1 MQDKEFLG
9 TAPVGRLLAKL
20 AIPTVLAQLVN
31 MLYNIVDRIY
41 IGRMPLDGDLA
52 LTGVG
57 LCMPIILIVAAF
69 AALVGGGGA
78 PRASI
83 FMGQKRTEE
92 AEEAMGGCFTL
103 LIAVSLVLTA
113 ALLLWNRQ
121 FLMAFGGSPNTIEYA
136 VGYMN
141 IYALGTV
148 FVQLTLG
155 MNAYISAQGFTRVS
169 MISVIIGA
177 VCNIVLD
184 PLFIYGF
191 HMGVRGA
198 ALATILSQAIS
209 CAWVLRFLFGKKT
222 FLRLRGKYL
231 RIRWKVVA
239 PCLALGLA
247 SFIMQSSESV
257 ISMCFN
263 ASLQTYGGD
272 IAVGAMTIL
281 TAVMQFAM
289 LPLQG
294 LGQGAQP
301 ILSYNYGAG
310 NKERVKKAFF
320 CLLKVSLT
328 YSVVLWGLVELF
340 PHVFA
345 SIFTPKA
352 ELIAFSARAL
362 RIYMG
367 GVVIFG
373 IQVAC
378 QMAFISLGK
387 ALSSIIVAVV
397 RKFILLLP
405 LIYIVPHFVADKTMG
420 VYLAEPI
427 ADILAVLFTA
437 ILFTFQF
444 RKALKEMNDE

>member
-103 LIAVSLVLTA
+103 LIVVSLVLTA

-121 FLMAFGGSPNTIEYA
+121 FLMAFGGSLNTIEYA

-310 NKERVKKAFF
+310 NRERVKKAFF